1 MKPHISPIF
10 VSLIK
15 AWFLAQ
21 VILLSYS
28 AQYMIILRYDLSFII
43 YFITLLAYK
52 KSWKKGAKFTAR
64 FEIMF
69 TNAWIIPKP
78 FFSTG
83 CNTKPTLAGLDEDD
97 NIGTLH
103 GTKVHFVK
111 VCFMKIYKFS
121 LKKMMQHL
129 ENCSFCFYAHGRK

>member
-1 MKPHISPIF
+1 MFICPWVLLLCPYLYF
-10 VSLIK
+10 PDVVGVVSVIVGLVVGWLIAK
-15 AWFLAQ
+15 CSKLKW
-21 VILLSYS
+21 
-28 AQYMIILRYDLSFII
+28 LRFDLSFII
-43 YFITLLAYK
+43 YVITLLAYK

-78 FFSTG
+78 FFSAG

-111 VCFMKIYKFS
+111 VCFMKISK
-121 LKKMMQHL
+121 
-129 ENCSFCFYAHGRK
+129 CYAHGSK